1 MNLHR
6 IWLTVNISRHSAWHA
21 SPSLHQYSAE
31 LGRLVSLSAQ
41 AADINALFG
50 FRLECIERM
59 GDPQGIWAWTRL
71 NALFNWLPLAA
82 LIEDRIVCMHGGAPG
97 CFAYAR

>member
-1 MNLHR
+1 MCGLTLH
-6 IWLTVNISRHSAWHA
+6 IQGTVPGTLHHLS
-21 SPSLHQYSAE
+21 HQYSAE

-82 LIEDRIVCMHGGAPG
+82 LIEDRIVCMHGGAPD
-97 CFAYAR
+97 CFASAR